1 MQKSTLF
8 TVLMVVLA
16 VFFLPFGAMAADT
29 IKLGLV
35 TPLSTGDFR
44 SGKIN
49 VQTAELAVEEL
60 NAKGGIL
67 GKQVELVKADD
78 EGKPAAGVIAI
89 KRMIATERRTTLRR
103 RTVFLSPNIIGR
115 VSEPTMRSPWN

>member
-1 MQKSTLF
+1 M
-8 TVLMVVLA
+8 
-16 VFFLPFGAMAADT
+16 LPFGTMAADT

-49 VQTAELAVEEL
+49 VQTVELAVEEL

-67 GKQVELVKADD
+67 GKKVEVVIADD

-89 KRMIATERRTTLRR
+89 KRMIA
-103 RTVFLSPNIIGR
+103 
-115 VSEPTMRSPWN
+115 SEKDGTKNPH